1 MENRFDLNILRSQVA
16 DDLARYSPE
25 RQTDQ
30 LEADKWVLASAFQ
43 KAIRRGDIKTAQS
56 TAASLLHI
64 DKQMLWRRTMV
75 TALEDVG
82 VGDPSL
88 AAEVIA
94 ASVDASWRKSVG
106 GDMRVISYLIE
117 KMCEVPKDRSA
128 DHLLAAAQTHP
139 DKHDDR
145 NDLAGAEIGDLLD
158 TVQDDTLS
166 YVKTIPHEACDGII
180 ENRVWSK

>member
-43 KAIRRGDIKTAQS
+43 KAIRQGDIKTAQS

-75 TALEDVG
+75 TALEG
-82 VGDPSL
+82 RGSRRPL
-88 AAEVIA
+88 
-94 ASVDASWRKSVG
+94 
-106 GDMRVISYLIE
+106 IS
-117 KMCEVPKDRSA
+117 CRG
-128 DHLLAAAQTHP
+128 
-139 DKHDDR
+139 
-145 NDLAGAEIGDLLD
+145 N
-158 TVQDDTLS
+158 
-166 YVKTIPHEACDGII
+166 CGIC
-180 ENRVWSK
+180 